1 MNFREEKTI
10 PTTVGLIS
18 GPGRGVC
25 IRSDS
30 VLLYEIQLPATGSVR
45 VHSVAVQIAVW
56 GAHDQ
61 MQLILQTETRLVAG
75 EGRKRMF

>member
-1 MNFREEKTI
+1 MSHLTPSLTFYRKILATSQRMNFREEKTI

-45 VHSVAVQIAVW
+45 VHSVAVQIAV
-56 GAHDQ
+56 
-61 MQLILQTETRLVAG
+61 
-75 EGRKRMF
+75 